1 MVEKKTEKKSDV
13 KNVKETL
20 EVNIKDDESIG
31 KIISVKWVVVEVSF
45 EQRVPR
51 VYDALKVV
59 PKNANGKNVVIEVLQ
74 VLEDGIIRG
83 ISMDSTDGLKRWDLV
98 VNTESP
104 IKVPVWEDVL
114 WHIFNVL
121 WEVIDWWKQVEWK
134 EQWPIHRAAPEF
146 SELAIRSEVLE
157 TWIKVIDLLAPILKW
172 GKVWLFWWAWVWKT
186 VVMMELIH
194 NIWVE
199 HSWVSVVAW
208 VWERTREWND
218 LYNEMKES
226 WVLNKTA
233 MVYGQMNETP
243 GPRSRVALTGLTMAE
258 YFRDKEGKDV
268 LLFIDNI
275 FRFTQAGSEVSA
287 LLWRIPSAVW
297 YQPTLASEMWTLQER
312 ITSTDKGSITSVQ
325 AVYVPA
331 DDLTDPAPATTF
343 THLDSTIVLNRAIVD
358 KGIYPAVDPLDSYS
372 LILNPDVVWERHYK
386 VAKEIQRIL
395 QKYKDLQDIIAILWM
410 EELSV
415 EDKVTVF
422 RARKIE
428 KFFSQ
433 SFSVAEQFTWMDW
446 KYVKLEDTIE
456 WFEKIIKWDVDE
468 IPEDF
473 FMYKWTIKDVIDA
486 YEEDK
491 LKRWE

>member
-1 MVEKKTEKKSDV
+1 MPEKKTTTETTSKKV
-13 KNVKETL
+13 KKNIVESQETL
-20 EVNIKDDESIG
+20 G
-31 KIISVKWVVVEVSF
+31 KIISIKGVVVEVSF
-45 EQRVPR
+45 DWIIPK
-51 VYDALKVV
+51 VYDALKVEN
-59 PKNANGKNVVIEVLQ
+59 KNTNWKNVIIEVLQ
-74 VLEDGIIRG
+74 VLENWVVKGIA
-83 ISMDSTDGLKRWDLV
+83 MDSTDWLKRWDKVL
-98 VNTESP
+98 NTQSP
-104 IKVPVWEDVL
+104 IKVPVGEEVL

-121 WEVIDWWKQVEWK
+121 WETIDWWKQIQWK
-134 EQWPIHRAAPEF
+134 EEWPIHREAPEF
-146 SELAIRSEVLE
+146 SNLAIRSEVLE
-157 TWIKVIDLLAPILKW
+157 TGIKVIDLLAPILKG
-172 GKVWLFWWAWVWKT
+172 GKVWLFWGAWVWKT
-186 VVMMELIH
+186 VIMMELIH

-199 HSWVSVVAW
+199 HSWVSVVAG

-243 GPRSRVALTGLTMAE
+243 WPRARVALTGLTMAE
-258 YFRDKEGKDV
+258 YFRDKERKDV

-297 YQPTLASEMWTLQER
+297 YQPTLASEMWALQER

-372 LILNPDVVWERHYK
+372 LILNPEIVWERHYK
-386 VAKEIQRIL
+386 IAKEIQKIL
-395 QKYKDLQDIIAILWM
+395 QKYKDLQDIIAILGM

-415 EDKVTVF
+415 EDKVTVY

-433 SFSVAEQFTWMDW
+433 SFAVAEQFTGMEW
-446 KYVKLEDTIE
+446 KYVKLEDTIDG
-456 WFEKIIKWDVDE
+456 FEKIINGDVDE

-473 FMYKWTIKDVIDA
+473 FMYKGTISEVIEA
-486 YEEDK
+486 YEQDK
-491 LKRWE
+491 TKRKK

>member
-1 MVEKKTEKKSDV
+1 MPEKKTTTETTSKKV
-13 KNVKETL
+13 KKNIVESQETL
-20 EVNIKDDESIG
+20 G
-31 KIISVKWVVVEVSF
+31 KIISIKGVVVEVSF
-45 EQRVPR
+45 DWIIPK
-51 VYDALKVV
+51 VYDALKVEN
-59 PKNANGKNVVIEVLQ
+59 KNTNWKNVIIEVLQ
-74 VLEDGIIRG
+74 VLENWVVKGIA
-83 ISMDSTDGLKRWDLV
+83 MDSTDWLKRWDKVL
-98 VNTESP
+98 NTQSP
-104 IKVPVWEDVL
+104 IKVPVGEEVL

-121 WEVIDWWKQVEWK
+121 WETIDWWKQIQWK
-134 EQWPIHRAAPEF
+134 EEWPIHREAPEF
-146 SELAIRSEVLE
+146 SNLAIRSEVLE
-157 TWIKVIDLLAPILKW
+157 TGIKVIDLLAPILKG
-172 GKVWLFWWAWVWKT
+172 GKVWLFWGAWVWKT
-186 VVMMELIH
+186 VIMMELIH

-199 HSWVSVVAW
+199 HSWVSVVAG

-243 GPRSRVALTGLTMAE
+243 WPRARVALTGLTMAE
-258 YFRDKEGKDV
+258 YFRDKERKDV

-297 YQPTLASEMWTLQER
+297 YQPTLASEMWALQER

-372 LILNPDVVWERHYK
+372 LILNPEIVWERHYK
-386 VAKEIQRIL
+386 IAKEIQKIL
-395 QKYKDLQDIIAILWM
+395 QKYKDLQDIIAILGM

-415 EDKVTVF
+415 EDKVTVY

-433 SFSVAEQFTWMDW
+433 SFAVAEQFTGMEW
-446 KYVKLEDTIE
+446 KYVKLEDTIDG
-456 WFEKIIKWDVDE
+456 FEKIINGDVDE

-473 FMYKWTIKDVIDA
+473 FMYKGTISEVIEA
-486 YEEDK
+486 YEQDK
-491 LKRWE
+491 AKRKK

>member
-1 MVEKKTEKKSDV
+1 MPKKKTTTETISKKV
-13 KNVKETL
+13 KKNTVEFQETL
-20 EVNIKDDESIG
+20 G
-31 KIISVKWVVVEVSF
+31 KIISIKGVVVEVSF
-45 EQRVPR
+45 DWIIPK
-51 VYDALKVV
+51 VYDALKVEN
-59 PKNANGKNVVIEVLQ
+59 KNTNWKNVIIEVLQ
-74 VLEDGIIRG
+74 VLENWVVKGIA
-83 ISMDSTDGLKRWDLV
+83 MDSTDWLKRWDKVL
-98 VNTESP
+98 NTQSP
-104 IKVPVWEDVL
+104 IKVPVGEEVL

-121 WEVIDWWKQVEWK
+121 WETIDWWKQIQWK
-134 EQWPIHRAAPEF
+134 EEWPIHREAPEF
-146 SELAIRSEVLE
+146 SNLAIRSEVLE
-157 TWIKVIDLLAPILKW
+157 TGIKVIDLLAPILKG
-172 GKVWLFWWAWVWKT
+172 GKVWLFWGAWVWKT
-186 VVMMELIH
+186 VIMMELIH

-199 HSWVSVVAW
+199 HSWVSVVAG

-243 GPRSRVALTGLTMAE
+243 WPRARVALTGLTMAE
-258 YFRDKEGKDV
+258 YFRDKERKDV

-297 YQPTLASEMWTLQER
+297 YQPTLASEMWALQER

-372 LILNPDVVWERHYK
+372 LILNPEIVWERHYK
-386 VAKEIQRIL
+386 IAKEIQKIL
-395 QKYKDLQDIIAILWM
+395 QKYKDLQDIIAILGM

-415 EDKVTVF
+415 EDKVTVY

-433 SFSVAEQFTWMDW
+433 SFAVAEQFTGMEW
-446 KYVKLEDTIE
+446 KYVKLEDTIDG
-456 WFEKIIKWDVDE
+456 FEKIINGDVDE

-473 FMYKWTIKDVIDA
+473 FMYKGTISEVIEA
-486 YEEDK
+486 YEQDK
-491 LKRWE
+491 TKRKK

>member
-1 MVEKKTEKKSDV
+1 MPEKKTTTETTSKKV
-13 KNVKETL
+13 KKNIVESQETL
-20 EVNIKDDESIG
+20 G
-31 KIISVKWVVVEVSF
+31 KIISIKGVVVEVSF
-45 EQRVPR
+45 DWIIPK
-51 VYDALKVV
+51 VYDALKVEN
-59 PKNANGKNVVIEVLQ
+59 KNTNWKNVIIEVLQ
-74 VLEDGIIRG
+74 VLENWVVKGIA
-83 ISMDSTDGLKRWDLV
+83 MDSTDWLKRWDKVL
-98 VNTESP
+98 NTQSP
-104 IKVPVWEDVL
+104 IKVPVGEEVL

-121 WEVIDWWKQVEWK
+121 WETIDWWKQIQWK
-134 EQWPIHRAAPEF
+134 EEWPIHREAPEF
-146 SELAIRSEVLE
+146 SNLAIRSEVLE
-157 TWIKVIDLLAPILKW
+157 TGIKVIDLLAPILKG
-172 GKVWLFWWAWVWKT
+172 GKVWLFWGAWVWKT
-186 VVMMELIH
+186 VIMMELIH

-199 HSWVSVVAW
+199 HSWVSVVAG

-243 GPRSRVALTGLTMAE
+243 WPRARVALTGLTMAE
-258 YFRDKEGKDV
+258 YFRDKERKDV

-297 YQPTLASEMWTLQER
+297 YQPTLASEMWALQER

-372 LILNPDVVWERHYK
+372 LILNPEIVWERHYNI
-386 VAKEIQRIL
+386 AKEIQKIL
-395 QKYKDLQDIIAILWM
+395 QKYKDLQDIIAILGM

-415 EDKVTVF
+415 EDKVTVY

-433 SFSVAEQFTWMDW
+433 SFAVAEQFTGMEW
-446 KYVKLEDTIE
+446 KYVKLEDTIDG
-456 WFEKIIKWDVDE
+456 FEKIINGDVDE

-473 FMYKWTIKDVIDA
+473 FMYKGTISEVIEA
-486 YEEDK
+486 YEQDK
-491 LKRWE
+491 TKRKK

>member
-1 MVEKKTEKKSDV
+1 MPEKKTTTETTSKKV
-13 KNVKETL
+13 KKNIVESQETL
-20 EVNIKDDESIG
+20 G
-31 KIISVKWVVVEVSF
+31 KIISIKGVVVEVSF
-45 EQRVPR
+45 DWTIPK
-51 VYDALKVV
+51 VYDALKVEN
-59 PKNANGKNVVIEVLQ
+59 KNTNWKNVIIEVLQ
-74 VLEDGIIRG
+74 VLENWIVKGIA
-83 ISMDSTDGLKRWDLV
+83 MDSTDWLKRWDKVL
-98 VNTESP
+98 NTQSP
-104 IKVPVWEDVL
+104 IKVPVGEEVL

-121 WEVIDWWKQVEWK
+121 WETIDWWKQIQWK
-134 EQWPIHRAAPEF
+134 EERPIHREAPEF
-146 SELAIRSEVLE
+146 SNLAIRSEVLE
-157 TWIKVIDLLAPILKW
+157 TGIKVIDLLAPILKG
-172 GKVWLFWWAWVWKT
+172 GKVWLFWGAWVWKT
-186 VVMMELIH
+186 VIMMELIH

-199 HSWVSVVAW
+199 HSWVSVVAG

-243 GPRSRVALTGLTMAE
+243 WPRARVALTGLTMAE
-258 YFRDKEGKDV
+258 YFRDKERKDV

-297 YQPTLASEMWTLQER
+297 YQPTLASEMWALQER

-372 LILNPDVVWERHYK
+372 LILNPEIVWEKHYK
-386 VAKEIQRIL
+386 IAKEIQKIL
-395 QKYKDLQDIIAILWM
+395 QKYKDLQDIIAILGM

-415 EDKVTVF
+415 EDKVTVY

-433 SFSVAEQFTWMDW
+433 SFAVAEQFTGMEW
-446 KYVKLEDTIE
+446 KYVKLEDTIDG
-456 WFEKIIKWDVDE
+456 FEKIINGDVDE

-473 FMYKWTIKDVIDA
+473 FMYKGTISEVIEA
-486 YEEDK
+486 YEQDK
-491 LKRWE
+491 TKRKK

>member
-1 MVEKKTEKKSDV
+1 MPEKKTTTETTSKKV
-13 KNVKETL
+13 KKNIVESQETL
-20 EVNIKDDESIG
+20 G
-31 KIISVKWVVVEVSF
+31 KIISIKGVVVEVSF
-45 EQRVPR
+45 DWIIPK
-51 VYDALKVV
+51 VYDALKVEN
-59 PKNANGKNVVIEVLQ
+59 KNTNWKNVIIEVLQ
-74 VLEDGIIRG
+74 VLENWVVKGIA
-83 ISMDSTDGLKRWDLV
+83 MDSTDWLKRWDKVL
-98 VNTESP
+98 NTQSP
-104 IKVPVWEDVL
+104 IKVPVGEEVL

-121 WEVIDWWKQVEWK
+121 WETIDWWKQIQWK
-134 EQWPIHRAAPEF
+134 EEWPIHREAPEF
-146 SELAIRSEVLE
+146 SNLAIRSEVLE
-157 TWIKVIDLLAPILKW
+157 TGIKVIDLLAPILKG
-172 GKVWLFWWAWVWKT
+172 GKVWLFWGAWVWKT
-186 VVMMELIH
+186 VIMMELIH

-199 HSWVSVVAW
+199 HSWVSVVAG

-243 GPRSRVALTGLTMAE
+243 WPRARVALTGLTMAE
-258 YFRDKEGKDV
+258 YFRDKERKDV

-297 YQPTLASEMWTLQER
+297 YQPTLASEMWALQER

-372 LILNPDVVWERHYK
+372 LILNPEIVWERHYK
-386 VAKEIQRIL
+386 IAKEIQKIL
-395 QKYKDLQDIIAILWM
+395 QKYKDLQDIIAILGM

-415 EDKVTVF
+415 EDKVTVY

-433 SFSVAEQFTWMDW
+433 SFAVAEQFTGMEW
-446 KYVKLEDTIE
+446 KYVKLEDTIDG
-456 WFEKIIKWDVDE
+456 FEKIINGDVDE

-473 FMYKWTIKDVIDA
+473 FMYKGTISEVIEA
-486 YEEDK
+486 YEQDNQ
-491 LKRWE
+491 LFYNL

>member
-1 MVEKKTEKKSDV
+1 MPKKKTTTETTSKKIK
-13 KNVKETL
+13 KNTVESQETL
-20 EVNIKDDESIG
+20 G
-31 KIISVKWVVVEVSF
+31 KIISIKGVVVEVSF
-45 EQRVPR
+45 DWIIPK
-51 VYDALKVV
+51 VYDALKV
-59 PKNANGKNVVIEVLQ
+59 KNKNTNWKNVIIEVLQ
-74 VLEDGIIRG
+74 VLENWVVKGIA
-83 ISMDSTDGLKRWDLV
+83 MDSTDWLKRWDKVL
-98 VNTESP
+98 NTQSP
-104 IKVPVWEDVL
+104 IKVPVGEEVL

-121 WEVIDWWKQVEWK
+121 WETIDWWKQIQWK
-134 EQWPIHRAAPEF
+134 EEWPIHREAPEF
-146 SELAIRSEVLE
+146 SNLAIRSEVLE
-157 TWIKVIDLLAPILKW
+157 TGIKVIDLLAPILKG
-172 GKVWLFWWAWVWKT
+172 GKVWLFWGAWVWKT
-186 VVMMELIH
+186 VIMMELIH

-199 HSWVSVVAW
+199 HSWVSVVAG

-243 GPRSRVALTGLTMAE
+243 WPRARVALTGLTMAE
-258 YFRDKEGKDV
+258 YFRDKERKDV

-297 YQPTLASEMWTLQER
+297 YQPTLASEMWALQER

-372 LILNPDVVWERHYK
+372 LILNPEIVWERHYK
-386 VAKEIQRIL
+386 IAKEIQKIL
-395 QKYKDLQDIIAILWM
+395 QKYKDLQDIIAILGM

-415 EDKVTVF
+415 EDKVTVY

-433 SFSVAEQFTWMDW
+433 SFAVAEQFTGMEW
-446 KYVKLEDTIE
+446 KYVKLEDTIDG
-456 WFEKIIKWDVDE
+456 FEKIINGDVDE

-473 FMYKWTIKDVIDA
+473 FMYKGTISEVIEA
-486 YEEDK
+486 YEQDK
-491 LKRWE
+491 TKRKK

>member
-1 MVEKKTEKKSDV
+1 MPEKKTTTETTSKKV
-13 KNVKETL
+13 KKNIVESQETL
-20 EVNIKDDESIG
+20 G
-31 KIISVKWVVVEVSF
+31 KIISIKGVVVEVSF
-45 EQRVPR
+45 DWTIPK
-51 VYDALKVV
+51 VYDALKVEN
-59 PKNANGKNVVIEVLQ
+59 KNTNWKNVIIEVLQ
-74 VLEDGIIRG
+74 VLENWVVKGIA
-83 ISMDSTDGLKRWDLV
+83 MDSTDWLKRWDKVL
-98 VNTESP
+98 NTQSP
-104 IKVPVWEDVL
+104 IKVPVGEEVL

-121 WEVIDWWKQVEWK
+121 WETIDWWKQIQWK
-134 EQWPIHRAAPEF
+134 EEWPIHREAPEF
-146 SELAIRSEVLE
+146 SNLAIRSEVLE
-157 TWIKVIDLLAPILKW
+157 TGIKVIDLLAPILKG
-172 GKVWLFWWAWVWKT
+172 GKVWLFWGAWVWKT
-186 VVMMELIH
+186 VIMMELIH

-199 HSWVSVVAW
+199 HSWVSVVAG

-243 GPRSRVALTGLTMAE
+243 WPRARVALTGLTMAE
-258 YFRDKEGKDV
+258 YFRDKERKDV

-297 YQPTLASEMWTLQER
+297 YQPTLASEMWALQER

-372 LILNPDVVWERHYK
+372 LILNPEIVWEKHYK
-386 VAKEIQRIL
+386 IAKEIQKIL
-395 QKYKDLQDIIAILWM
+395 QKYKDLQDIIAILGM

-415 EDKVTVF
+415 EDKVTVY

-433 SFSVAEQFTWMDW
+433 SFAVAEQFTGMEW
-446 KYVKLEDTIE
+446 KYVKLEDTIDG
-456 WFEKIIKWDVDE
+456 FEKIINGDVDE

-473 FMYKWTIKDVIDA
+473 FMYKGTISEVIEA
-486 YEEDK
+486 YEQDK
-491 LKRWE
+491 TKRKK

>member
-1 MVEKKTEKKSDV
+1 MPKKKTTTETTSKKV
-13 KNVKETL
+13 KKNTVESQETL
-20 EVNIKDDESIG
+20 G
-31 KIISVKWVVVEVSF
+31 KIISIKGVVVEVSF
-45 EQRVPR
+45 DWIIPK
-51 VYDALKVV
+51 VYDALKVEN
-59 PKNANGKNVVIEVLQ
+59 KNANWKNVIIEVLQ
-74 VLEDGIIRG
+74 VLENWVVKGIA
-83 ISMDSTDGLKRWDLV
+83 MDSTDWLKRWDKVL
-98 VNTESP
+98 NTQSP
-104 IKVPVWEDVL
+104 IKVPVGEEVL

-121 WEVIDWWKQVEWK
+121 WETIDWWKQIQWK
-134 EQWPIHRAAPEF
+134 EEWPIHREAPEF
-146 SELAIRSEVLE
+146 SNLAIRSEVLE
-157 TWIKVIDLLAPILKW
+157 TGIKVIDLLAPILKG
-172 GKVWLFWWAWVWKT
+172 GKVWLFWGAWVWKT
-186 VVMMELIH
+186 VIMMELIH
-194 NIWVE
+194 NIWGE
-199 HSWVSVVAW
+199 QSWVSVVAG

-243 GPRSRVALTGLTMAE
+243 WPRARVALTGLTMAE
-258 YFRDKEGKDV
+258 YFRDKERKDV

-297 YQPTLASEMWTLQER
+297 YQPTLASEMWALQER

-372 LILNPDVVWERHYK
+372 LILNPEIVWERHYK
-386 VAKEIQRIL
+386 IAKEIQRIL
-395 QKYKDLQDIIAILWM
+395 QKYKDLQDIIAILGM

-415 EDKVTVF
+415 EDKVTVY

-433 SFSVAEQFTWMDW
+433 SFAVAEQFTGMEW
-446 KYVKLEDTIE
+446 KYVKLEDTIDG
-456 WFEKIIKWDVDE
+456 FEKIINGDVDE

-473 FMYKWTIKDVIDA
+473 FMYKGTISEVIEA
-486 YEEDK
+486 YEQDK
-491 LKRWE
+491 TKRKK

>member
-1 MVEKKTEKKSDV
+1 MPKKKTTTGTAPKKV
-13 KNVKETL
+13 KKNKVETKETL
-20 EVNIKDDESIG
+20 G
-31 KIISVKWVVVEVSF
+31 KIISIKGVVVEVSF
-45 EQRVPR
+45 DWIIPK
-51 VYDALKVV
+51 VYDALKVEN
-59 PKNANGKNVVIEVLQ
+59 KNANWKNVIIEVLQ
-74 VLEDGIIRG
+74 VLENWVVKGIA
-83 ISMDSTDGLKRWDLV
+83 MDSTDWLKRWDKVL
-98 VNTESP
+98 NTQSP
-104 IKVPVWEDVL
+104 IKVPVGEEVL

-121 WEVIDWWKQVEWK
+121 WETIDWGKQIQWK
-134 EQWPIHRAAPEF
+134 EEWPIHRKAPEF
-146 SELAIRSEVLE
+146 SNLAIRSEVLE
-157 TWIKVIDLLAPILKW
+157 TGIKVIDLLAPILKG
-172 GKVWLFWWAWVWKT
+172 GKVWLFWGAWVWKT
-186 VVMMELIH
+186 VIMMELIH

-199 HSWVSVVAW
+199 HSWVSVVAG

-243 GPRSRVALTGLTMAE
+243 WPRARVALTGLTMAE
-258 YFRDKEGKDV
+258 YFRDKERKDV

-297 YQPTLASEMWTLQER
+297 YQPTLASEMWALQER

-372 LILNPDVVWERHYK
+372 LILNPEIVWERHYK
-386 VAKEIQRIL
+386 IAKEIQRIL
-395 QKYKDLQDIIAILWM
+395 QKYKDLQDIIAILGM

-415 EDKVTVF
+415 EDKVTVY

-433 SFSVAEQFTWMDW
+433 SFAVAEQFTGMEW
-446 KYVKLEDTIE
+446 KYVKLEDTIDG
-456 WFEKIIKWDVDE
+456 FEKIINGDVDE

-473 FMYKWTIKDVIDA
+473 FMYKGTISEVIDA
-486 YEEDK
+486 YEQDK
-491 LKRWE
+491 AKRKK

>member
-1 MVEKKTEKKSDV
+1 MPEKKTTTETTSKKV
-13 KNVKETL
+13 KKNTVESQETL
-20 EVNIKDDESIG
+20 G
-31 KIISVKWVVVEVSF
+31 KIISIKGVVVEVSF
-45 EQRVPR
+45 DWIIPK
-51 VYDALKVV
+51 VYDALKVEN
-59 PKNANGKNVVIEVLQ
+59 KNTNWKNVIIEVLQ
-74 VLEDGIIRG
+74 VLENWVVKGIA
-83 ISMDSTDGLKRWDLV
+83 MDSTDWLKRWDKVL
-98 VNTESP
+98 NTQSP
-104 IKVPVWEDVL
+104 IKVPVGEEVL

-121 WEVIDWWKQVEWK
+121 WETIDWWKQIQWK
-134 EQWPIHRAAPEF
+134 EEWPIHREAPEF
-146 SELAIRSEVLE
+146 SNLAIRSEVLE
-157 TWIKVIDLLAPILKW
+157 TGIKVIDLLAPILKG
-172 GKVWLFWWAWVWKT
+172 GKVWLFWGAWVWKT
-186 VVMMELIH
+186 VIMMELIH

-199 HSWVSVVAW
+199 HSWVSVVAG

-243 GPRSRVALTGLTMAE
+243 WPRARVALTGLTMAE
-258 YFRDKEGKDV
+258 YFRDKERKDV

-297 YQPTLASEMWTLQER
+297 YQPTLASEMWALQER

-372 LILNPDVVWERHYK
+372 LILNPEIVWERHYK
-386 VAKEIQRIL
+386 IAKEIQKIL
-395 QKYKDLQDIIAILWM
+395 QKYKDLQDIIAILGM

-415 EDKVTVF
+415 EDKVTVY

-433 SFSVAEQFTWMDW
+433 SFAVAEQFTGMEW
-446 KYVKLEDTIE
+446 KYVKLEDTIDG
-456 WFEKIIKWDVDE
+456 FEKIINGDVDE

-473 FMYKWTIKDVIDA
+473 FMYKGTISEVIEA
-486 YEEDK
+486 YEQDK
-491 LKRWE
+491 TKRKK